1 MLGSYNAREMTLGV
15 LAGAGDFP
23 RMVIEGA
30 KRAGARVV
38 CAGFRGAVRRDI
50 PPLCDAF
57 RRFRVGA
64 VDAPCRFFQ
73 EQGVSHVMFAGQIK
87 PACIYTM
94 WPDATARR
102 LLAAMDR
109 RNAHTIFGA
118 ACRHAR
124 EYGWVVLPSTTFL
137 ESALAQP
144 GLLAGPPLSPEQR
157 REALF
162 GLNLAR
168 QIADT
173 DIGQSLIV
181 RGNRVVCAEGYK
193 GTNECIREGA
203 GTAASPNMLCKVAKS
218 GHDMR
223 FDVPCIGVD
232 TIRHCLRYHVQR
244 IAVQAHSVII
254 FQREQV
260 LRLCDKYGI
269 SLQAVE
275 LPSFPGV
282 SLPHFDSD
290 YDHALFLAHRL
301 AALGVGQSAVVCEG
315 VVIAVEDP
323 AGLAKCLRRAGRY
336 MKRIRFMRFVN
347 RLCRIILRQ
356 TSSPPAPLILASLRP
371 LTAEDKLTAQR
382 YGIKFRAPD

>member
-1 MLGSYNAREMTLGV
+1 MPGTLHAREMTLGL
-15 LAGAGDFP
+15 LAGAGEFP

-38 CAGFRGAVRRDI
+38 CAGFRGAVRRDV

-64 VDAPCRFFQ
+64 VDAPSQFFR
-73 EQGVSHVMFAGQIK
+73 EQGVTHVMLAGQIK
-87 PACIYTM
+87 PARIYTM

-102 LLAAMDR
+102 LLASMDR

-118 ACRHAR
+118 ACRLAQER
-124 EYGWVVLPSTTFL
+124 GWTVLPSTTFL
-137 ESALAQP
+137 EAALAQP
-144 GLLAGPPLSPEQR
+144 GHLAGPVPTPAQE

-162 GLNLAR
+162 GLELAR
-168 QIADT
+168 RIAGL

-181 RGNRVVCAEGYK
+181 CGDRVVCAEAYK

-203 GTAASPNMLCKVAKS
+203 GSPEHPHTLCKVSKP

-232 TIRHCLRYHVQR
+232 TIRRCLRYHVNH
-244 IAVQAHSVII
+244 IALQAHSTII

-260 LRLCDKYGI
+260 LRLCNEHGI
-269 SLQAVE
+269 TLHAVE
-275 LPSFPGV
+275 LPSYTEEP
-282 SLPHFDSD
+282 LPRFADD
-290 YDHALFLAHRL
+290 DAHALYLARRL
-301 AALGVGQSAVVCEG
+301 ADLGIGQSAVVCEG

-336 MKRIRFMRFVN
+336 MKRIRFICLVN
-347 RLCRIILRQ
+347 WLCRLLLRQ
-356 TSSPPAPLILASLRP
+356 PSSPPAPIRLATLRP
-371 LTAEDKLTAQR
+371 LSDADRKLARR
-382 YGIKFRAPD
+382 YGIRW